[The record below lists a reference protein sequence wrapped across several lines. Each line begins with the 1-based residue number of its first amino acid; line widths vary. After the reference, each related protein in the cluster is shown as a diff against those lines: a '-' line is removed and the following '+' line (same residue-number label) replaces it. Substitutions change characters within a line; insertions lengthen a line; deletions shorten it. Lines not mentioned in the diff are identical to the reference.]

1 MFRHPDL
8 QGVLNRYKK
17 EGDEL
22 LKKYLYVPLMF
33 LLLTVVFPLSVV
45 SPLYA
50 GAEDYE
56 LYIAEGIRKINQ
68 GSTEDAIVLLKK
80 ALKLSPENPEAVYY
94 AGIAYSRNGNYKEA
108 ESLFLQTLQL
118 DETSA
123 NAYFELGRI
132 YYVTSRCDELG
143 DLFSKF
149 RDLSGDNALK
159 GKVAELVDGCRKKA
173 EEKPFR
179 FNISAG
185 SQYDSNVILEP
196 SNPPVSAERKSDA
209 RAVLYVT
216 SGAVL
221 LKERLI
227 KLTLDY
233 NFYQS
238 LHINL
243 HEFNVQYHKIT
254 PALEVTFSDALRS
267 SVGYSLEYTLLGSDL
282 YSRFNTFYGKFSVKE
297 SEKLSTEAIYEYRNQ
312 KYWDSD
318 IFQTNS
324 IRSGY
329 QNTVGIKQN
338 FYSKPLRGE
347 IYYFSD
353 FNRAKEGYWA
363 FDGQRLGVKLA
374 YKITPP
380 LHINVSSE
388 YNERRYRNDSPGFQ
402 ERRLDR
408 MQQYSLRLTYLIS
421 ERMSA
426 SITESY
432 IVNDSNLSIFDYR
445 RNITGLFLTVG
456 VL

>member
-1 MFRHPDL
+1 VID
-8 QGVLNRYKK
+8 RYKK
-17 EGDEL
+17 EGAESL
-22 LKKYLYVPLMF
+22 MKYLHVSLIF
-33 LLLTVVFPLSVV
+33 LLLSVVFPLSVV

-56 LYIAEGIRKINQ
+56 LYIAEGIQKINQ
-68 GSTEDAIVLLKK
+68 GRTEDAVVLLKK

-132 YYVTSRCDELG
+132 YYATSRCDELEY
-143 DLFSKF
+143 LFSEFIDRSEDKTF
-149 RDLSGDNALK
+149 K
-159 GKVAELVDGCRKKA
+159 GKAAELVDGCRKKA
-173 EEKPFR
+173 EEKPYR

-185 SQYDSNVILEP
+185 TQYDGNVILEP
-196 SNPPVSAERKSDA
+196 SNPPVNAERKSDI
-209 RAVLYVT
+209 RTVLYVT

-221 LKERLI
+221 IKEKVV

-238 LHINL
+238 LHMNL
-243 HEFNVQYHKIT
+243 HEFNVQYHEIT
-254 PALEVTFSDALRS
+254 PALELTFSDALRS
-267 SVGYSLEYTLLGSDL
+267 SIGYSLEYTLLGSEL
-282 YSRFNTFYGKFSVKE
+282 YSRFNTFYGKFTVKE
-297 SEKLSTEAIYEYRNQ
+297 SENLSTEAIYEYRSH

-338 FYSKPLRGE
+338 FYLKRLKGE
-347 IYYFSD
+347 IYSFSD

-363 FDGQRLGVKLA
+363 FNGQRSGAELA
-374 YKITPP
+374 YKITPL

-388 YNERRYRNDSPGFQ
+388 YNERWYRDDFPGFQ
-402 ERRLDR
+402 KRRLDR
-408 MQQYSLRLTYLIS
+408 MQQYSLRLTYFIS
-421 ERMSA
+421 ETMSA

-432 IVNDSNLSIFDYR
+432 IVNDSNLGIFDYR
-445 RNITGLFLTVG
+445 RNITGIFLTVG